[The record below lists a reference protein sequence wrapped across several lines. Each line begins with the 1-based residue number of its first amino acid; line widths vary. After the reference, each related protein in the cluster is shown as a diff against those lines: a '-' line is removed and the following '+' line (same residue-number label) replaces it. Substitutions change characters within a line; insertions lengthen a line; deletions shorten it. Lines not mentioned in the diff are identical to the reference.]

1 MENIPPNPQ
10 ALNAPNIAQ
19 KPSSMSSFYSSGGLT
34 NYIKSLYCKNFALP
48 ETDQLKTKVRAQLE
62 KIQLYKSLRDN
73 LFNRIQSRKGLKKSE
88 LLDLVDSQI
97 KASFLQELVGHEC
110 LCDYKK
116 ATDSEKVSRVLQ
128 ILDKNSFSLKKIDQF
143 SSKGSSKHHSSCH
156 ECQNEIT
163 ETGLATVMEV
173 DERLQESP
181 NDKMRAL
188 MKLLSF
194 EEQQLLE
201 KSPTTEFEKL
211 KELSPDNHQLK
222 KESIESFGLGVA
234 DAELPKGN
242 LIDPREDLRAYKFS
256 KAEET
261 IWFKIEEKI
270 RD

>member
-1 MENIPPNPQ
+1 
-10 ALNAPNIAQ
+10 
-19 KPSSMSSFYSSGGLT
+19 MSSFYSSGGLT

-88 LLDLVDSQI
+88 LLDLVDGQI
-97 KASFLQELVGHEC
+97 KASFLEELVGHEC
-110 LCDYKK
+110 FCDYKK
-116 ATDSEKVSRVLQ
+116 ATNAEKVSRVLQ
-128 ILDKNSFSLKKIDQF
+128 ILEKNSFSLKKTDQF
-143 SSKGSSKHHSSCH
+143 SSKGSSKHLSSCN

-163 ETGLATVMEV
+163 GSGLPTVMEV
-173 DERLQESP
+173 DEKLQESP

-194 EEQQLLE
+194 KEQFLLE
-201 KSPTTEFEKL
+201 KSPTIEFEKL
-211 KELSPDNHQLK
+211 KELSPDNYNLK
-222 KESIESFGLGVA
+222 KESIESFGLGDA
-234 DAELPKGN
+234 DDDLAKAN
-242 LIDPREDLRAYKFS
+242 LIDPREDLRAYKFN